1 MRRTTEII
9 IETDE
14 VLLFKKTSAP
24 IVAWC
29 AQCGAE
35 REMLVPEVAAIIAHR
50 STREIYRLVEAGQI
64 HFTESAD
71 RALYVCLH
79 QPSPPPCS
87 MLSPLDADDSEDHSG
102 GNLSTPITDLA

>member
-14 VLLFKKTSAP
+14 VLLFKKKSAP
-24 IVAWC
+24 VITWC

-50 STREIYRLVEAGQI
+50 STREIYRLVEMNRI
-64 HFTESAD
+64 HFIEHAD
-71 RALYVCLH
+71 GSLYVCLH
-79 QPSPPPCS
+79 QPAQPA
-87 MLSPLDADDSEDHSG
+87 L
-102 GNLSTPITDLA
+102 LSTDNSINA